1 MAKKTR
7 TKNDAARKTAPA
19 KKKASLKTL
28 PSKRKAV
35 AVKKNSPGITGS
47 GKFVISTRDIIKVL
61 QLNVRTAQRLLQ
73 KTRVALRK
81 EKNDYVTVKEFCKVN
96 KFNEGE
102 FQERLMGV

>member
-7 TKNDAARKTAPA
+7 IKNDAARKTVPA

-28 PSKRKAV
+28 PSKKKAV
-35 AVKKNSPGITGS
+35 AVKKDSPEGS
-47 GKFVISTRDIIKVL
+47 GKFLISTRDIIKVL

-81 EKNDYVTVKEFCKVN
+81 EKNDYVTVKEFCRVN

-102 FQERLMGV
+102 FQERLAGV